1 MDQRQGP
8 LSAEAKRTLRAS
20 LRVRR
25 ENLSPSERTA
35 LSHRITSTLIALPD
49 FRRAS
54 TVLAYMSL
62 GAEFE
67 TAAFVQRVLA
77 DGKILVLPRVN
88 RELRRLDLF
97 AVRDLEAELAPGV
110 WGIREPVPESC
121 QTVVAEDIDF
131 ALVPGLGFDARGGR
145 LGYGG
150 GYYDRLLAGLPASAP
165 RVAAAFS
172 AQMLEAVPMESHDQ
186 YVDVVVTEDGPV
198 RPRR

>member
-1 MDQRQGP
+1 LDQRQGP

-25 ENLSPSERTA
+25 ENLSPSERTS
-35 LSHRITSTLIALPD
+35 LSDRITSTLIALPD

-62 GAEFE
+62 GEEFE

-97 AVRDLEAELAPGV
+97 AVRDLDAELAPGV
-110 WGIREPVPESC
+110 WGIREPVPERC

-150 GYYDRLLAGLPASAP
+150 GYYDRLLTGLPASAP

-172 AQMLEAVPMESHDQ
+172 AQMLEAVPMDSHDQ